1 MLSNLGISLTTAGF
15 LLTACPLISAEPTDV
30 QTAPV
35 YLYGVE
41 FTRPSFELKI
51 AKETYEV
58 IQKSIE
64 PRKLIVRNVTTS
76 GLDEAIKERKADIVI
91 ANSGIYRRYL
101 QNGWRDVLTLATGV
115 QPNPDLAV
123 GSLILANKN
132 LGVKTIEDL
141 KGHSI
146 ALNTPS
152 AFQGT
157 LTIKKELLDRRYDP
171 DSFFSK
177 ILYLGTNPQKR
188 LEAVRNGEADSTF
201 LSVCY
206 AGRHKRKTGIDLTEG
221 LDVVGVKPNL
231 SSHCLT
237 STDLYPNFSLLVSS
251 NLSSQMI
258 RQIAENLLRIKPNA
272 DGEYWTFASD
282 YDPVDKMYEALKEG
296 PYQHLK
302 SWTLTRIW
310 NEFKTLILLL
320 ILSLLF
326 AIWHIYATGKAV
338 YKATNDILKAT
349 QDQKKKAEEIQSI
362 KNALVVSS
370 LSSVIAHEVGQPLA
384 ACLFYANSLDKLLKN
399 WTAAKK
405 AMALEAAEALQQQLT
420 RVTDILSIVQNYAAK
435 RKSKK
440 EFIYLNDSINKI
452 VANFVRSQPASEK
465 LFRLNLCK
473 NELKVSFPQL
483 EFEIAISNLIR
494 NSYQAL
500 KDKSDPEIRISTNNS
515 RSSGFEICITDN
527 SGKFTEE
534 VRSQLERPLA
544 SKKEE
549 GTGLGISIVK
559 SILRRHGFGVK
570 FQRSDDHNLVCIIT
584 VFPNENSPTSGGKNE

>member
-15 LLTACPLISAEPTDV
+15 LLIACPLISAEPTDV

-115 QPNPDLAV
+115 QPNPDQAV
-123 GSLILANKN
+123 GSLILANKK
-132 LGVKTIEDL
+132 LGINTIEDL

-157 LTIKKELLDRRYDP
+157 LTIKKELLDRHYDP
-171 DSFFSK
+171 DTFFSK

-206 AGRHKRKTGIDLTEG
+206 AERHKRKTGFDLTVG
-221 LDVVGVKPNL
+221 LDAVGVKPNL

-258 RQIAENLLRIKPNA
+258 RQIAENLLRIRPNA

-320 ILSLLF
+320 ILSLFF
-326 AIWHIYATGKAV
+326 AIWHIYATGRAV
-338 YKATNDILKAT
+338 YKATNDILQAT
-349 QDQKKKAEEIQSI
+349 QDQKKKAEEVQSI
-362 KNALVVSS
+362 KDALVVSS
-370 LSSVIAHEVGQPLA
+370 LSSVIAHELGQPLA

-399 WTAAKK
+399 WTDAKK
-405 AMALEAAEALQQQLT
+405 AIASEATDSLQQQLT
-420 RVTDILSIVQNYAAK
+420 RITEILGVVQDYATK
-435 RKSKK
+435 RKSRK
-440 EFIYLNDSINKI
+440 EFIYLNDSITKI
-452 VANFVRSQPASEK
+452 VANFVRSQPASKK
-465 LFRLNLCK
+465 LFRLDLCK
-473 NELKVSFPQL
+473 NDHKVCFPQL
-483 EFEIAISNLIR
+483 EFEIVISNLVR

-500 KDKSDPEIRISTNNS
+500 KDRSDREIRISTKNS
-515 RSSGFEICITDN
+515 GSSGFEICITDN

-534 VRSQLERPLA
+534 VLSQLERPLV

-549 GTGLGISIVK
+549 GMGLGISIVK
-559 SILRRHGFGVK
+559 SILRRHGVGVK
-570 FQRSDDHNLVCIIT
+570 FQRSDDNNLVCIIT
-584 VFPNENSPTSGGKNE
+584 VFPNEKNENSGGENE

>member
-1 MLSNLGISLTTAGF
+1 MLSNLGISLAMAGF
-15 LLTACPLISAEPTDV
+15 LLTACPLISAETTDA

-58 IQKSIE
+58 IQRAIE
-64 PRKLIVRNVTTS
+64 PRKLIVRNVTTA
-76 GLDEAIKERKADIVI
+76 GLDEAIKKRKADIVI

-115 QPNPDLAV
+115 QPNPDQAV
-123 GSLILANKN
+123 GSLILANKK
-132 LGVKTIEDL
+132 LGINTIEDL

-157 LTIKKELLDRRYDP
+157 LTIKKELLDRHYDP
-171 DSFFSK
+171 DTFFSK
-177 ILYLGTNPQKR
+177 ILYLGINPQKR

-206 AGRHKRKTGIDLTEG
+206 AEG
-221 LDVVGVKPNL
+221 LDAVGVKPNL

-272 DGEYWTFASD
+272 DGEYWTLASD

-370 LSSVIAHEVGQPLA
+370 LSSVIAHELGQPLA

-440 EFIYLNDSINKI
+440 E
-452 VANFVRSQPASEK
+452 
-465 LFRLNLCK
+465 
-473 NELKVSFPQL
+473 
-483 EFEIAISNLIR
+483 
-494 NSYQAL
+494 
-500 KDKSDPEIRISTNNS
+500 
-515 RSSGFEICITDN
+515 
-527 SGKFTEE
+527 
-534 VRSQLERPLA
+534 
-544 SKKEE
+544 
-549 GTGLGISIVK
+549 
-559 SILRRHGFGVK
+559 
-570 FQRSDDHNLVCIIT
+570 
-584 VFPNENSPTSGGKNE
+584 